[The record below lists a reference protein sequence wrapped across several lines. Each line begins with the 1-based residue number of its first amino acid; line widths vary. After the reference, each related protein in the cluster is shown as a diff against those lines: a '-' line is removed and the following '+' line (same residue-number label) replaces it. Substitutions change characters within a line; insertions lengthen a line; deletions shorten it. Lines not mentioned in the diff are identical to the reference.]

1 MKTCDCNQGRLPC
14 TCRQPSFNP
23 NLCAPYGLSGQ
34 ATRNADLDA
43 AALATARLRAQVSD
57 DLRQIERRT
66 RRIYQLLALLGWAT
80 VVVMGVVL

>member
-34 ATRNADLDA
+34 ATRNDLYYP
-43 AALATARLRAQVSD
+43 AALECERATSQALRAQCY
-57 DLRQIERRT
+57 RERRT
-66 RRIYQLLALLGWAT
+66 RRIYQVLALLGWAT